1 MTSQFAACLVVAV
14 AATGCSSKSETTAP
28 APAATTQAA
37 LGADG
42 AQQPNAASEVGRAPA
57 VNAANPGGGAALP
70 PGAAMPP
77 GGAPVAGAQPPTA
90 ANPGEAATANA
101 AAEAKL
107 SEPVGG
113 DELKTACKAVCQRAN
128 ACKPAGASMS
138 EDTCV
143 EGCGKVPGGEA
154 KRYAVE
160 RMTNC
165 STKTDCSEFNACMAN
180 GAAPASPA
188 PPAH

>member
-1 MTSQFAACLVVAV
+1 MTSRFAACLMVAM
-14 AATGCSSKSETTAP
+14 AATGCSSKGETTPP

-42 AQQPNAASEVGRAPA
+42 AQQPNAASEAGRAPA
-57 VNAANPGGGAALP
+57 ANAANPGGAALP

-77 GGAPVAGAQPPTA
+77 GGAPVAGAQPPTD
-90 ANPGEAATANA
+90 ANPGEAANANA

-107 SEPVGG
+107 SESVGG

-143 EGCGKVPGGEA
+143 ESCGKVPSGDA
-154 KRYAVE
+154 KRYAVA

-165 STKTDCSEFNACMAN
+165 STKTDCGEFNACMAG
-180 GAAPASPA
+180 GAAPTSPP
-188 PPAH
+188 PPAR

>member
-1 MTSQFAACLVVAV
+1 LVVAV

-28 APAATTQAA
+28 AVTTQAA
-37 LGADG
+37 PGAEA
-42 AQQPNAASEVGRAPA
+42 AQQPNVAAEAARAPA
-57 VNAANPGGGAALP
+57 ANAANPGAALP

-90 ANPGEAATANA
+90 ANPGEAQNPNA
-101 AAEAKL
+101 SAEAKL
-107 SEPVGG
+107 SESVGG

-143 EGCGKVPGGEA
+143 ESCGKVPSGEA
-154 KRYAVE
+154 KRYATE

-165 STKTDCSEFNACMAN
+165 STKTDCGEFNACMAG
-180 GAAPASPA
+180 GAAPSSAT
-188 PPAH
+188 PPSR